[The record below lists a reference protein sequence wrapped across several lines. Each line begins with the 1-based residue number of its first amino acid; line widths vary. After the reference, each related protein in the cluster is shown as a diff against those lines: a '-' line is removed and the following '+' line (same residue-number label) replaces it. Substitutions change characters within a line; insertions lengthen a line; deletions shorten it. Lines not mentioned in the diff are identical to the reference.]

1 MNQNMPFT
9 SKSQVRFLFAKHSKI
24 AKEFAA
30 KTASISALPEKVK
43 KLPAKPKLSKWK
55 HTR

>member
-1 MNQNMPFT
+1 MTFV
-9 SKSQVRFLFAKHSKI
+9 SQAQSRYMFAKNPRM